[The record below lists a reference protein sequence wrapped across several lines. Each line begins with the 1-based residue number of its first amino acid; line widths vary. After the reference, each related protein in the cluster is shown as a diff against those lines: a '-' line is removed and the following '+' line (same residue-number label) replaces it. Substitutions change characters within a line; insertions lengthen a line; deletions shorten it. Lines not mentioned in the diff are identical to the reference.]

1 MTTTFHHRFRL
12 IRRYTWYCVA
22 VVLVLMA
29 LTAGAVSQLLPL
41 AERHPDKIAA
51 WLSARAQRTVA
62 FDRVETAWTRRG
74 PLLRVGGLRIGDG
87 SDVLPIGEAEI
98 LISQY
103 AGLLPGRS
111 FTELRLRG
119 LDLTLQRG
127 DDGRWQ
133 VRGLPGQQ
141 EPGGDPLSALE
152 GLGEL
157 QVIGG
162 KLSVIAPSIGIET
175 TLLRVDL
182 RLRVEGDRVQVA
194 TRAWMRENASP
205 LDGALD
211 FDRRRGDGRAWVA
224 LRRADLAAWSALRIA
239 GVAPAAG
246 SGRLS
251 AWADL
256 REHRITAVTLQSV
269 LDNVRLDGAP
279 IDAGDAHMQQRPHHD
294 FGRIDALARW
304 KSIEGGWRFD
314 APRLRIGSGNGV
326 QVLDRLV
333 IAGGAQRAL
342 LADRV
347 DAGPLLALAAL
358 SERTPPALRHWLHDT
373 APGAVLHDVE
383 IAGRRDGALRVQA
396 RVENFRFRAVK
407 DAPGIAGL
415 GGRLR
420 GDADG
425 FAFAFDP
432 ESQFELDWPRG
443 FGAPHRIAL
452 RGEVSGWREGE
463 GWQVATP
470 ALRIDGE
477 GYGADVRGGMTFQG
491 DGARP
496 VVAIAL
502 ALDESA
508 TPIAKR
514 FWVRNRMPAATVRW
528 LDAALLGGHVRNG
541 RAIVAGDLDDWP
553 FRGEEGKP
561 GAGLF
566 QAEADLADAVVKF
579 QPGWPAAEHM
589 DAHVVFVA
597 DGFRVAGKTM
607 LADVAIPSFEGGIER
622 FGRAELEVRANAD
635 SDAGKLLALLR
646 QSPLREDHDETMR
659 NLTAAGP
666 VHATFALDLQMHS
679 GKHPPRIDGDI
690 ELRDATLAE
699 SRWKL
704 AFDDVNGIAHYD
716 RAGFEAA
723 DLRAVRGGQPSRLAL
738 RAGDGH
744 VQDPKSAFE
753 GELAASLSVGDILD
767 RAPQLAWLHRYVDGR
782 SPWTVALVIP
792 KKTSAA
798 NASAAAAGRLMLR
811 SDLVGT
817 RLNLPAPLDKPASIA
832 LPTRVETRLPAGEGD
847 NALDVAVAFGE
858 ILGLRARTAQGR
870 TGVRVA
876 LGDNRVAEAP
886 PSSGLIATGRTNVLD
901 AIGWATLAT
910 TNGADGDEDVSGSK
924 GEGLPL
930 QRIDIAA
937 DRLQL
942 LGGAFADTRVRA
954 APTDGGTAV
963 QFDGAALAGSL
974 LLPRADGGT
983 IAGRL
988 QRLHWRSAKSQAE
1001 REAEQLVL
1009 QRGVVAEDNVDP
1021 ATIPPLNLIVDDLR
1035 FGEAAL
1041 GNASLQSQPIA
1052 AGMRIERLHARSP
1065 KQRIDVS
1072 GDWTGR
1078 GASARTRLRVGID
1091 SQDFGALLTGFG
1103 FGGRI
1108 DGGTGEARFDA
1119 AWRGTPAT
1127 FRLGELEGTLT
1138 LAIKDGRLAEVEP
1151 GAGRVLGLLSI
1162 AELPRRLTLDFRD
1175 FFSKGFAFNR
1185 IGGDVRFAGGQA
1197 RSDNLVIDGPAAE
1210 IRIRGT
1216 ADLRAQRYD
1225 QTIEVLPKTG
1235 NLLTA
1240 VGAITAGPVGAA
1252 VGAVAN
1258 AVLKRPLGE
1267 FGARVYRVTGPWKDP
1282 KVEVASR
1289 TPPQAARQGDERAK
1303 VQ

>member
-1 MTTTFHHRFRL
+1 MTAPWHHRFRL
-12 IRRYTWYCVA
+12 ARRYAWYCVA

-41 AERHPDKIAA
+41 AERHPDRIAE

-62 FDRVETAWTRRG
+62 FDRIGTAWTRRG

-87 SDVLPIGEAEI
+87 NDVLPIGEAEI

-119 LDLTLQRG
+119 LELTLQRG

-141 EPGGDPLSALE
+141 KPGSDPLSALE

-175 TLLRVDL
+175 TLPRVDL
-182 RLRVEGDRVQVA
+182 RLRVEGDRVRVA
-194 TRAWMRENASP
+194 TRAWMRKNASP

-239 GVAPAAG
+239 GIAPAAG

-256 REHRITAVTLQSV
+256 RGHRITTVTLQSV
-269 LDNVRLDGAP
+269 LDNVRLAGTP
-279 IDAGDAHMQQRPHHD
+279 IDTADARPGRRPHHD
-294 FGRIDALARW
+294 FGRIDASARW
-304 KSIEGGWRFD
+304 QAIEGGWRFD
-314 APRLRIGSGNGV
+314 APRLRVGSGADV
-326 QVLDRLV
+326 LVLDELV
-333 IAGGAQRAL
+333 VAGGARHAL
-342 LADRV
+342 LADRI

-358 SERTPPALRHWLHDT
+358 SDRTPLALRRWLHDT
-373 APGAVLHDVE
+373 VPGAVLHDVE
-383 IAGRRDGALRVQA
+383 IAGRRDGPLRVQA

-432 ESQFELDWPRG
+432 QSRFVLDWPRG
-443 FGAPHRIAL
+443 FGAPHRVAL
-452 RGEVSGWREGE
+452 RGEVSGWRTGE

-477 GYGADVRGGMTFQG
+477 GYGADVRGGMMFQG
-491 DGARP
+491 DGTRP
-496 VVAIAL
+496 VAAL
-502 ALDESA
+502 AFELDESA

-514 FWVRNRMPAATVRW
+514 FLVRNRMPAATVKW

-553 FRGEEGKP
+553 FRGDARKP
-561 GAGLF
+561 AAGLF
-566 QAEADLADAVVKF
+566 QAEVDLAGAVVKF
-579 QPGWPAAEHM
+579 QPEWPAAEHM
-589 DAHVVFVA
+589 DAHVVFIA

-607 LADVAIPSFEGGIER
+607 LAEVAIPSFEGGVER
-622 FGRAELEVRANAD
+622 FGRAELAVRANAD

-646 QSPLREDHDETMR
+646 QSPLRKDHDETMR

-679 GKHPPRIDGDI
+679 GKHPPRIEGDI
-690 ELRDATLAE
+690 ELRGATLAE

-723 DLRAVRGGQPSRLAL
+723 DLRAIRGGQPSRLSL

-744 VQDPKSAFE
+744 VQDPQSAFE
-753 GELAASLSVGDILD
+753 GELAASLSATDLLD
-767 RAPQLAWLHRYVDGR
+767 RSPQLAWLRRYVEGR

-792 KKTSAA
+792 KKASVA
-798 NASAAAAGRLMLR
+798 NASAASAGRLLLR

-817 RLNLPAPLDKPASIA
+817 RLGLPAPLDKPATVA
-832 LPTRVETRLPAGEGD
+832 LPTRVETRLPAGAGD
-847 NALDVAVAFGE
+847 NVFDVTVAFGE
-858 ILGLRARTAQGR
+858 ILGLRARTMQGR

-876 LGDNRVAEAP
+876 LGDDRVAEAP
-886 PSSGLIATGRTNVLD
+886 PTSGLIATGRTDALD

-910 TNGADGDEDVSGSK
+910 TNDGDNTGDGGNK

-930 QRIDIAA
+930 QRIDITTS
-937 DRLQL
+937 RLQL

-974 LLPRADGGT
+974 LLPRADGGA

-988 QRLHWRSAKSQAE
+988 QRLHWRSAKSPAQ

-1009 QRGVVAEDNVDP
+1009 QRGVVAGDDVDP
-1021 ATIPPLNLIVDDLR
+1021 AKIPPLNLIVDDLR
-1035 FGEAAL
+1035 FGDAAL
-1041 GNASLQSQPIA
+1041 GNASLQSQPVP
-1052 AGMRIERLHARSP
+1052 AGTRIGRLHAQSP
-1065 KQRIDVS
+1065 KQRIDIS

-1091 SQDFGALLTGFG
+1091 SRDFGALLTGFG

-1108 DGGTGEARFDA
+1108 DGGNGEARFDA

-1127 FRLGELEGTLT
+1127 FRMGELEGTLT

-1185 IGGDVRFAGGQA
+1185 IGGDVRFASGHA

-1210 IRIRGT
+1210 IRIRGA

-1258 AVLKRPLGE
+1258 AVLKKPLGE
-1267 FGARVYRVTGPWKDP
+1267 FGAKVYRVTGPWKDP

-1289 TPPQAARQGDERAK
+1289 APPQAARQGGERAK